1 MPVCLT
7 IHACKIPSLIAQ
19 LETVW
24 LESSNA
30 YASWRSAEAFVDS
43 NPCSGTNCSAAHVAM
58 IGPSSTEASEH
69 VQYFALEN
77 TTPLV
82 SFRATAS
89 YLSLGVGG
97 IPVADGGTNDPYFT
111 RVCPTD
117 GAMSAALYAAVD
129 EFGWDQVAVVYE
141 ATEYGRLFLQSF
153 SQRLEEASRPIKVT
167 AEAAFQPFNDKSAQD
182 ALRSVR
188 TTSARVII
196 LIADDDAAAHLLLAA
211 HDDSMTGVGW
221 TWLGGEWVQQHTWLS
236 PVAENPTD
244 PAAQARSAKVFKAMV
259 GAIGVV
265 PETGALHKIDGGR
278 FASISKADIEPHLRQ
293 GGASSAPAG
302 PPGFL
307 PPTTQD
313 CPALNFAPF
322 STGVQPDEYMSF
334 LFDSVWFIAQAAA
347 TASGG
352 CSSTPG
358 TGIGIGLCRRYM
370 VTPGGLGEEMLLGT
384 PLASPMTGSSIQ
396 LTTQRDRYNIGLRM
410 VNVRSNG
417 ALARVGTWTVAHSDG
432 AVVSSEQLHHGSW
445 TNINRGSIV
454 WPGGRRT
461 VPTDR
466 VVLPITTD
474 ALVFMMVILGVVIS
488 IAAGAALEARGIHW
502 LPESGMTV
510 LLGMLLGAIVL
521 TVSDEAQELARFDA
535 TLFSL
540 VFLPIIIFESGY
552 ALDKHPFFTQL
563 GSILSF
569 ACVGTLLSTFT
580 VGGIV
585 YSLGQQDIVPAFS
598 FSESMCFG
606 ALISAVDPVA
616 ILATFTSLRVDPR
629 LNALVYGEA
638 VINDAVAV
646 VLFRTFAEFLVV
658 DATSERIA
666 EAFGRFFGIFIG
678 SVVLGVA
685 VGLVSTVLFRYQPL
699 VKLLPSKEPNA
710 TSHGIVQAGLLLLM
724 SYFAFAAAEAAHL
737 SGIVSSLFA
746 GISINHYT
754 NKALSPHGR
763 VTTQKVFRML
773 AFVAETVVFFQV
785 GMNVILYSTVFSWA
799 LVAVTIVLCVLA
811 RALNI
816 FPLAAL
822 LNLAR
827 KDKIPLKYQVAMW
840 HAGLRGAIAYATS
853 IAFPSQNRDLVI
865 STTSMVILFTIF
877 AQGGS
882 ITWLMGKL
890 GVETGLP
897 PSTHKAEVAISKAA
911 QKGSCPKQT
920 MANMDRMLRSGLYH
934 PDVRARHKA
943 TRSGVVE
950 TDAEA
955 ASIASTGA
963 LLPADHSEAPSRV
976 NSSGDVVVQVDA
988 GEGDTVRLTDSAAA
1002 AAMEPLT
1009 AAEVGGDSSD
1019 GDEADEQQVGVE
1031 IEMTEQSPSSATD

>member
-1 MPVCLT
+1 
-7 IHACKIPSLIAQ
+7 
-19 LETVW
+19 
-24 LESSNA
+24 
-30 YASWRSAEAFVDS
+30 
-43 NPCSGTNCSAAHVAM
+43 M

-77 TTPLV
+77 RTPLV

-167 AEAAFQPFNDKSAQD
+167 VEAAFQPFNDASAKD

-188 TTSARVII
+188 TTSARVIV

-211 HDDSMTGVGW
+211 YDDSMTGVGW

-244 PAAQARSAKVFKAMV
+244 PEAQARSNKVFKAMT

-265 PETGALHKIDGGR
+265 PETGALHSIDKRR
-278 FASISKADIEPHLRQ
+278 FASISKADITPYLRAPSAAKA
-293 GGASSAPAG
+293 GA
-302 PPGFL
+302 PGFL
-307 PPTTQD
+307 PPTTSD
-313 CPALNFAPF
+313 CPALGFEPF
-322 STGVQPDEYMSF
+322 VSGVQPDEYMSF
-334 LFDSVWFIAQAAA
+334 LFDAVWFIGQAAA
-347 TASGG
+347 TASGNCG
-352 CSSTPG
+352 SQSGGNGPG
-358 TGIGIGLCRRYM
+358 AAVCTSYA
-370 VTPGGLGEEMLLGT
+370 VSPSGLGEQLLSGA
-384 PLASPMTGSSIQ
+384 PIVSPMTGSSIQ
-396 LTTQRDRYNIGLRM
+396 LTTERDRYNIGLRM
-410 VNVRSNG
+410 VNVRASG
-417 ALARVGTWTVAHSDG
+417 ELVRVGTWKVAHADG
-432 AVVSSEQLHHGSW
+432 SVVASSQLHHGEW
-445 TNINRGSIV
+445 TTINKGNIV

-474 ALVFMMVILGVVIS
+474 ALVFMMVIIGVVVS
-488 IAAGAALEARGIHW
+488 IAAGAALESHGIHW
-502 LPESGMTV
+502 LPESGLTV
-510 LLGMLLGAIVL
+510 LLGMVLGAIVL
-521 TVSDEAQELARFDA
+521 TVSDEAQHLARFDA

-585 YSLGQQDIVPAFS
+585 YSLGQQDLVPPFS

-646 VLFRTFAEFLVV
+646 VLFRTFAEFLIV
-658 DATSERIA
+658 DATSERIG

-678 SVVLGVA
+678 SVLLGVA
-685 VGLVSTVLFRYQPL
+685 VGLVSTALFRYQPL
-699 VKLLPSKEPNA
+699 VKLLPSKEPNS

-785 GMNVILYSTVFSWA
+785 GMNVILYSTVFNWS
-799 LVAVTIVLCVLA
+799 LVAITIVLCVAA

-822 LNLAR
+822 LNLGR
-827 KDKIPLKYQVAMW
+827 KEKIPMKYQVAMW

-853 IAFPSQNRDLVI
+853 IAFPSQHRDQII

-890 GVETGLP
+890 GIETGLP
-897 PSTHKAEVAISKAA
+897 PSSHSAEVAISKAA
-911 QKGSCPKQT
+911 QRGSCPKRT
-920 MANMDRMLRSGLYH
+920 MANFDRMLRSGLYH
-934 PDVRARHKA
+934 ADVRARHKA
-943 TRSGVVE
+943 TSSGVVE

-955 ASIASTGA
+955 ASVSSSGA
-963 LLPADHSEAPSRV
+963 LLPNEAGEGRSRV
-976 NSSGDVVVQVDA
+976 NSSGDVVVQVGA
-988 GEGDTVRLTDSAAA
+988 GEGDTVHLTDAAA
-1002 AAMEPLT
+1002 TAALEPLSVAET
-1009 AAEVGGDSSD
+1009 A
-1019 GDEADEQQVGVE
+1019 EARSMDDDVADDQQVAVE
-1031 IEMTEQSPSSATD
+1031 IEMTEQANQSPFD